1 MKSISRVAP
10 FLFGRFYVRLISEL
24 RIIGTAIACTN
35 EYGLFGCSEVLNTKL
50 NTNTRYC
57 WPLVWT
63 NICGL
68 CNWHLWTLPIPISTN
83 LVILQPILTDMG
95 SVSKCH
101 FCVSV
106 TKINSIHWWL
116 ITKSVWC
123 TLPISFRTNSRTN
136 KLQPIWTDLGPIGA
150 SFSHLITQ
158 PACGWLQNQ
167 LNGDCLYLSRPTQ
180 PNISPFRLIW
190 AH

>member
-1 MKSISRVAP
+1 MQLEASSFDPRSSERSLHETHALAICATVSSAK
-10 FLFGRFYVRLISEL
+10 LIYQCKKFTHQIEPG
-24 RIIGTAIACTN
+24 IIFIT
-35 EYGLFGCSEVLNTKL
+35 
-50 NTNTRYC
+50 
-57 WPLVWT
+57 
-63 NICGL
+63 
-68 CNWHLWTLPIPISTN
+68 
-83 LVILQPILTDMG
+83 G
-95 SVSKCH
+95 S
-101 FCVSV
+101 
-106 TKINSIHWWL
+106 KIIHSYIYISIHWWL
-116 ITKSVWC
+116 ITKIVWC
-123 TLPISFRTNSRTN
+123 TLPIPFRTNSRIN